1 MWRRQEAG
9 RALTLSPPFFARLQ
23 AGWVSE
29 KRRSARAKARM
40 KLRLLQSQAH
50 TLLESLS
57 SGWLNVMLREL
68 WLLWIEPWFSREL
81 QGVFQSILKDA
92 CAENSISYMSDID
105 LLELTFGTNPPTI
118 KNAHVQFSPSDRTL
132 KISADF
138 EFISSDFYG
147 LFLLKSKVKGVNMHA
162 EVHHAELAAEITA
175 NIHFEDIV
183 PGIGKLDLS
192 FSDRPRLELQ
202 IRPFKSSIVDLPGI
216 SEWLDRTLEG
226 LIEDYLVHPEIV
238 SIEVGDL
245 VRKIR
250 TPGPTGRVRV
260 KMLES
265 IGIQGEGRGSG
276 DTPSDRKPSVFCEV
290 TYAGL
295 TRRTHIVKDSS
306 EPHWNVLLDFD
317 LPVPEG
323 VTEPRAGHFE
333 DVLLVQCWDWKEDQD
348 SSLLGEIQVPL
359 VATHGSRESVMA
371 AKARSKSRVRATSP
385 MLGDTIVLPW
395 NSKAQTFLV
404 PFSSGHKGALRFEV
418 STELPDQKHMVF
430 SEKCRYCTKPRGRG
444 MGLRRAPKKSWGAY
458 LSSFFRVPD
467 AEDDVTALQS
477 NPVTPRHPTQD
488 RVKHQHKRSLS
499 KEAISHV
506 RNMSKSLF
514 SSDLSTQSENTSTT
528 EDKQRDEMED
538 RMFELMGQVARLE
551 TKLKR
556 ERVSHVEE
564 INTLKFQAEDR
575 GAIIVA
581 ERKRRCNE
589 ELRSLLEGGRFII
602 HRAKRSFARY
612 VTYDAMDDVFRWR
625 VGRSRKAEKGAV
637 DFSVSEIASVL
648 NDVATQGSIP
658 AAVGGPATCELFSRG
673 DLDFERMAERATC
686 LSWVTSEGEP
696 IMLEVPPGG
705 NGRSRDEWCN
715 AFLTVIKSK
724 EHAH

>member
-1 MWRRQEAG
+1 
-9 RALTLSPPFFARLQ
+9 
-23 AGWVSE
+23 
-29 KRRSARAKARM
+29 M
-40 KLRLLQSQAH
+40 KLRLLQGQAH

-57 SGWLNVMLREL
+57 SGWLNVALREL

-81 QGVFQSILKDA
+81 QEVFQSIMKDA
-92 CAENSISYMSDID
+92 CADNSISYMSDID

-132 KISADF
+132 KVSADF

-162 EVHHAELAAEITA
+162 EVHHAELSAEITA

-202 IRPFKSSIVDLPGI
+202 IRPFKSSIVDLPGV

-226 LIEDYLVHPEIV
+226 LIEEHLVHPEVV

-265 IGIQGEGRGSG
+265 IGIQSGGRGEGGGNGGRA
-276 DTPSDRKPSVFCEV
+276 SDRQPSVFCEV

-323 VTEPRAGHFE
+323 VTEPRAGHFQ

-359 VATHGSRESVMA
+359 VATHESRESVMA
-371 AKARSKSRVRATSP
+371 AMALSKSRVRATSP

-395 NSKAQTFLV
+395 NGKPQTFLV

-444 MGLRRAPKKSWGAY
+444 MGLRRAPKKGWGAY
-458 LSSFFRVPD
+458 LSSLFRTPVV
-467 AEDDVTALQS
+467 EDEVTALQS
-477 NPVTPRHPTQD
+477 NPLTPRHPRQD

-506 RNMSKSLF
+506 RNMSKSIF
-514 SSDLSTQSENTSTT
+514 SSDLSSQSEDAGMN
-528 EDKQRDEMED
+528 EAKQRDEMED

-551 TKLKR
+551 NKLKR
-556 ERVSHVEE
+556 ERSSHVEE
-564 INTLKFQAEDR
+564 INTLKFQVEDR

-589 ELRSLLEGGRFII
+589 ELRSLLEGGRFVI

-625 VGRSRKAEKGAV
+625 VGRSRKAEKGAA
-637 DFSVSEIASVL
+637 DFAVSEIAYVL
-648 NDVATQGSIP
+648 NDVVSQDSLP
-658 AAVGGPATCELFSRG
+658 AAVGGLATCELFSRG
-673 DLDFERMAERATC
+673 DLNFERMAERATC

-696 IMLEVPPGG
+696 VILEVPSGG
-705 NGRSRDEWCN
+705 NGRSRDEWYN